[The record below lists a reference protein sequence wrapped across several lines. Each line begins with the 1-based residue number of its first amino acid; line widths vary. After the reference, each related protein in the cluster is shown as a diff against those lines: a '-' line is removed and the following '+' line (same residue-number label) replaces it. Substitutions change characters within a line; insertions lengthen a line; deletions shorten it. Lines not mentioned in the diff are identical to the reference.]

1 MVILKL
7 LSQLVLVSVFS
18 CNLAFSDC
26 TLDTKTTQRLEM
38 SDVFKDKK
46 SAEEYAVAKRGEV
59 IGYVDKDSKEL
70 RWFVEYK
77 VLVITS
83 DGFHCKKGT

>member
-1 MVILKL
+1 MFRKL
-7 LSQLVLVSVFS
+7 LVSLVLVGYST
-18 CNLAFSDC
+18 LAFSDC
-26 TLDTKTTQRLEM
+26 SLDTKTTQRLEM
-38 SDVFKDKK
+38 SDVFKNKR

-59 IGYVDKDSKEL
+59 IGYVDKDSREL

-83 DGFHCKKGT
+83 DDFHCKKGT